1 MTGDTWTARLSEYI
15 DGELRPDEHDA
26 LERHLGECD
35 TCRESVA
42 SLRRV
47 RMRAGAV
54 ADRPPRV
61 DLWPG
66 LAERIGVNTGGFQPV
81 GRSGRHRRQW
91 AFTMPQLAAAALAL
105 LAIGAGSVWFTAGP
119 GSGGVASVTERVT
132 TPFEFDGRLVSV
144 ISYDAAVADLER
156 VLGENRE
163 RLDSTT
169 VRVLEEN
176 LLIINRA
183 IRRAREALAAEPS
196 DAYLNTHLA
205 ETMQTKLALL
215 RRAADIASASL

>member
-15 DGELRPDEHDA
+15 DGELQPDECDA
-26 LERHLGECD
+26 LERHLVECD
-35 TCRESVA
+35 ACRDAVA

-47 RMRAGAV
+47 RMRAGSV
-54 ADRPPRV
+54 ADRPPQV
-61 DLWPG
+61 DFWPRI
-66 LAERIGVNTGGFQPV
+66 AERIGVNTGGFQPV
-81 GRSGRHRRQW
+81 DRSSRRRRQW
-91 AFTMPQLAAAALAL
+91 TFTIPQLAAAALAL
-105 LAIGAGSVWFTAGP
+105 MAIGAGSAWFAAGP
-119 GSGGVASVTERVT
+119 GSAGVAFPPERVT
-132 TPFEFDGRLVSV
+132 TPLERHGRLAST

-156 VLGENRE
+156 VLNDNRE

-176 LLIINRA
+176 LLIIDRA
-183 IRRAREALAAEPS
+183 IERAREALVADPS

>member
-1 MTGDTWTARLSEYI
+1 MNGDTWTARLSEYI
-15 DGELRPDEHDA
+15 DGELRPGEHEA
-26 LERHLGECD
+26 LERHLVECD
-35 TCRESVA
+35 TCRETVA

-54 ADRPPRV
+54 EDRPPRV
-61 DLWPG
+61 DLWQG
-66 LAERIGVNTGGFQPV
+66 IAERIGVHTGGFEPV
-81 GRSGRHRRQW
+81 DRSVRHRRQW

-105 LAIGAGSVWFTAGP
+105 MAIGAGSVWFTAGP
-119 GSGGVASVTERVT
+119 GSGGVASTRERVT
-132 TPFEFDGRLVSV
+132 TPFELDRQPVSV
-144 ISYDAAVADLER
+144 VSYDAAVTDLEQ
-156 VLGENRE
+156 VLSENRQ

-169 VRVLEEN
+169 VRALEET
-176 LLIINRA
+176 LLIIDRA
-183 IRRAREALAAEPS
+183 IARAREALAADPS

>member
-15 DGELRPDEHDA
+15 DGDLRPDEHDA
-26 LERHLGECD
+26 LERHLVECD
-35 TCRESVA
+35 TCRETVA
-42 SLRRV
+42 SLRSV

-54 ADRPPRV
+54 ADRPPQV
-61 DLWPG
+61 DSWPRI
-66 LAERIGVNTGGFQPV
+66 AERIGVNTGGFQPV
-81 GRSGRHRRQW
+81 GRSGRRRRQW
-91 AFTMPQLAAAALAL
+91 TFTMPQLAAAALAL
-105 LAIGAGSVWFTAGP
+105 MAIGAGSVWFTAGP
-119 GSGGVASVTERVT
+119 GSAGVAFPPERVT
-132 TPFEFDGRLVSV
+132 TPFERNGRPASV

-156 VLGENRE
+156 VLSDNRE

-176 LLIINRA
+176 LFIIDRA
-183 IRRAREALAAEPS
+183 IEHARNALAADPS

-205 ETMQTKLALL
+205 ETMKTKLALL